1 MKTLIISEGGM
12 NKSENESESKSMNV
26 WMNGF

>member
-1 MKTLIISEGGM
+1 MKTLIISEGKM